1 MVCVRAVAKS
11 VWVKLQKDMRRIR
24 ENVCYSI
31 VSWKLKVPIIVL
43 CRNGH
48 HETTCFPKG
57 PEIANKGE

>member
-1 MVCVRAVAKS
+1 MVCVKTVAKG
-11 VWVKLQKDMRRIR
+11 VWVKLQKDMQRIR

-48 HETTCFPKG
+48 HETTCFPIG
-57 PEIANKGE
+57 ARDCE